1 MSVDAAT
8 TQMANTTLNEPS
20 ATAEGANVGQGG
32 DKPINASQN
41 EAVIASAAEGRR
53 LYIGNLAYA
62 TTEGELKEFFKD
74 YLVETTSIPTNPR
87 TTRPVG
93 YAFVDVSTPSE
104 AERAIN
110 DLNGKTILDRKVS
123 VQLARKPEPAAEKAA
138 PAAENAEGGEGQH
151 RRRNSTRGRGRGR
164 GRAGRAARG
173 GRGGKHQT
181 NGEAGAEEATTNG
194 APTNVPGQVNPLTST
209 TNEALSAQPGEA
221 GSITVDPSKDGKN
234 NATRPRKQRGPPED
248 GVPSKTKIMVA
259 NLPYDLREEKLLE
272 IFADYSP
279 TSAKI
284 ALRPIPKFM
293 VRKLQARNEP
303 RKGRGFGFVTLASE
317 ELQQKACNDMNG
329 KEIEGRE
336 IAVKVAID
344 SPGKED
350 EDPNAPVEGEA
361 ENVAQPSTA
370 EGSANVNTA
379 TA

>member
-1 MSVDAAT
+1 MSVEAAT
-8 TQMANTTLNEPS
+8 AQMANTTLNEPTG
-20 ATAEGANVGQGG
+20 TAEGASVGAGG

-93 YAFVDVSTPSE
+93 YAFVDVSTPTE

-110 DLNGKTILDRKVS
+110 ELNGKTILDRKVS
-123 VQLARKPEPAAEKAA
+123 VQLARKPEPAAEKTTN
-138 PAAENAEGGEGQH
+138 PENAENGEGPQ
-151 RRRNSTRGRGRGR
+151 RRRSSTRGRGRGR
-164 GRAGRAARG
+164 GRGGRAARG
-173 GRGGKHQT
+173 GRKAGE
-181 NGEAGAEEATTNG
+181 NGEATEATNG
-194 APTNVPGQVNPLTST
+194 PTNVPAAVNPLTQT
-209 TNEALSAQPGEA
+209 TNEALTGQEGEE
-221 GSITVDPSKDGKN
+221 GTITVDGKQGKSR
-234 NATRPRKQRGPPED
+234 APREPRKQRGPPED

-259 NLPYDLREEKLLE
+259 NLPYDLREEKKLLE
-272 IFADYSP
+272 IFADYQP

-303 RKGRGFGFVTLASE
+303 RKGRGFGFVTLAST
-317 ELQQKACNDMNG
+317 ELQQKACEDMNG

-350 EDPNAPVEGEA
+350 EDPNAPIGETGVDA
-361 ENVAQPSTA
+361 EPSTA